1 MASESTDKKL
11 NTSDTIQ
18 ISATPATGIGSLD
31 DNYELYKSVRDSE
44 IDSAEARRVLR
55 KIDLRILSL
64 LMVTYILQYL
74 DKNCV
79 NLASVYGLQEDTHL
93 VGQEYSWLSML
104 SMCPKM
110 LPC

>member
-1 MASESTDKKL
+1 MASKSTDKKL
-11 NTSDTIQ
+11 NISDTVE
-18 ISATPATGIGSLD
+18 ISAAPTTGIGSFD
-31 DNYELYKSVRDSE
+31 DNYELYKSVRGSE

-79 NLASVYGLQEDTHL
+79 NLASVYGLQKDTHL
-93 VGQEYSWLSML
+93 VGQEYSWLSTL
-104 SMCPKM
+104 SISLKM